1 MQSKRD
7 QVQAHTFAMGR
18 LASGMLLAD
27 PDAPESPLAR
37 TTRGVF
43 IGVLIAVLVSAG
55 ALMYGLVVPGG
66 NDSWRTSNSLIVNR
80 DTGARY
86 LYIDGRLRPVRNYA
100 SAKLIGGN
108 GLKTTDVRTASLRGT
123 PVGAPVGIP
132 GAPDSVPAAG
142 DLEGGAWHVCST
154 LGLSHTSAGGTAATA
169 VTTLVAG
176 APLEGDGVAGDRAL
190 VVTGPDKATYL
201 VWQGSRLKLDKASGA
216 AVSLGYSSVTPR
228 PVSAPFLDA
237 LVPGPD
243 LASPAVPGQGA
254 AGPSMGGQSST
265 LGRVF
270 LVQVPGSAAQ
280 YYQLRK
286 EGLVPLTATGA
297 ALVLGDPA
305 TREKA
310 YGGVSPVAAP
320 LNADVLREHLAP
332 GTEGRSPASTGLPDS
347 PPRVASV
354 QDGLA
359 ACARVQS
366 SHGLTRIT
374 TVLVQRTSL
383 DPVTQ
388 GSPGESAAACLPV
401 DAVVVRPGHGALVKA
416 MGAGGTNVGDT
427 LYIVAD
433 NGVKYRVPSGAALQA
448 LGYADGD
455 VVALPSPLL
464 AMLPSG
470 PDLNPEIAAGRGR
483 SLITPPAC
491 GWNPGEPQKPA
502 GPDAG

>member
-18 LASGMLLAD
+18 LSSGMLLAD

-55 ALMYGLVVPGG
+55 ALVYGLVVPGG
-66 NDSWRTSNSLIVNR
+66 NDSWRTSNRLIVNR

-108 GLKTTDVRTASLRGT
+108 ELKTTDVRTASLRGT

-142 DLEGGAWHVCST
+142 DLEGGAWHACST
-154 LGLSHTSAGGTAATA
+154 LRLSHTAAGGSSASA

-176 APLEGDGVAGDRAL
+176 APLEGGGVADDRAL

-201 VWQGSRLKLDKASGA
+201 VWRGSRLELDKASGA
-216 AVSLGYSSVTPR
+216 AVSLGYGSVTPR
-228 PVSAPFLDA
+228 PVSAPFLNA

-243 LASPAVPGQGA
+243 LASPAVPGRGA
-254 AGPSMGGQSST
+254 AGPSIGGRSSK
-265 LGRVF
+265 LGQVF
-270 LVQVPGSAAQ
+270 LVQVPGAAPQ

-305 TREKA
+305 TREKVK
-310 YGGVSPVAAP
+310 GVRPRSTPMLSGNIWRRGPRAAP
-320 LNADVLREHLAP
+320 RPPPDCPTPRRAWRPCRTVCQ
-332 GTEGRSPASTGLPDS
+332 PAFVCS
-347 PPRVASV
+347 PPRV
-354 QDGLA
+354 
-359 ACARVQS
+359 
-366 SHGLTRIT
+366 
-374 TVLVQRTSL
+374 
-383 DPVTQ
+383 
-388 GSPGESAAACLPV
+388 LP
-401 DAVVVRPGHGALVKA
+401 
-416 MGAGGTNVGDT
+416 
-427 LYIVAD
+427 
-433 NGVKYRVPSGAALQA
+433 
-448 LGYADGD
+448 
-455 VVALPSPLL
+455 
-464 AMLPSG
+464 
-470 PDLNPEIAAGRGR
+470 E
-483 SLITPPAC
+483 
-491 GWNPGEPQKPA
+491 
-502 GPDAG
+502 